1 MDKNAIAQYRILK
14 IAKEYLEFL
23 RENNVQ
29 FESAWLFGS
38 FVTKHFDQDSDIDIA
53 LVMPDVADKFFKEV
67 ELMKYRR
74 KIDLRIEPH
83 ILPTGELDLPFGRE
97 IINTGIKIA

>member
-1 MDKNAIAQYRILK
+1 MDKKEIVQYRILD
-14 IAKEYLEFL
+14 IAKEYLAVL

-38 FVTKHFDQDSDIDIA
+38 FATKHFDQDSDIDIA
-53 LVMPDVADKFFKEV
+53 LVMPDVADKFFKDV

-74 KIDLRIEPH
+74 KID
-83 ILPTGELDLPFGRE
+83 
-97 IINTGIKIA
+97 